1 MNVVLQKYSTDFIE
15 GESKWSFNFDFGTVP
30 DVTYYINGVKVK
42 KYTEEATTR
51 AASLTAAKSYYV
63 LKSAEEKQQILEG
76 TMESFIK
83 DVSAYLKEKGVT
95 PYGYDVVNEPIAD
108 GTNKPR
114 GYDNVFGGSVTDD
127 DGNTVYDAA
136 PEEDTEN
143 GLTLNWGNNH
153 WYWGYY
159 VPDYQVK
166 AFQWARQY
174 LPAETK
180 LFVNDY
186 NLETSPGK
194 LAALI
199 DFVKD
204 IDQKNGTPIVD
215 GIGTQMHVSL
225 SCSDDTAKNNKS
237 LLELKAQ
244 VDAMFKT
251 MVATGKLVRVTE
263 LDITLNTKDPSS
275 AQYEAQSNAYRIIV
289 ESYKA
294 NVPEAQQSGI
304 TIWSLSDNAAE
315 HEYWLKDQKPNLFD
329 TEYKRKWAY
338 KGFCDGLAGE
348 DLGLKFTG
356 NDYKAYY
363 EKNNVSSV
371 FK

>member
-1 MNVVLQKYSTDFIE
+1 
-15 GESKWSFNFDFGTVP
+15 
-30 DVTYYINGVKVK
+30 
-42 KYTEEATTR
+42 
-51 AASLTAAKSYYV
+51 
-63 LKSAEEKQQILEG
+63 
-76 TMESFIK
+76 
-83 DVSAYLKEKGVT
+83 
-95 PYGYDVVNEPIAD
+95 
-108 GTNKPR
+108 
-114 GYDNVFGGSVTDD
+114 
-127 DGNTVYDAA
+127 
-136 PEEDTEN
+136 
-143 GLTLNWGNNH
+143 
-153 WYWGYY
+153 
-159 VPDYQVK
+159 
-166 AFQWARQY
+166 
-174 LPAETK
+174 
-180 LFVNDY
+180 
-186 NLETSPGK
+186 
-194 LAALI
+194 
-199 DFVKD
+199 
-204 IDQKNGTPIVD
+204 
-215 GIGTQMHVSL
+215 MHVSL

-251 MVATGKLVRVTE
+251 MVATGKLVRFTE